1 MLSKQPKFGV
11 NQFIAD
17 IFKMPK
23 ADLQLKINE
32 YLKVVKFK
40 LQFYVNIFFVGKN
53 LNTKSSQMDHESFTS
68 NFSFELDQYAES
80 VEVREM
86 PLNLNNVAIVFLNID
101 IYFRK
106 RKKSSICLQVL
117 FQMKL
122 TTT

>member
-1 MLSKQPKFGV
+1 
-11 NQFIAD
+11 
-17 IFKMPK
+17 
-23 ADLQLKINE
+23 
-32 YLKVVKFK
+32 
-40 LQFYVNIFFVGKN
+40 
-53 LNTKSSQMDHESFTS
+53 MDHESFTS